1 MEFIDE
7 ASFRV
12 EAGRGGNGCVSFR
25 REKYV
30 PKGGPDGGDG
40 GDGGSVI
47 LRVSR
52 NLSTLID
59 FRHRKLYQAGN
70 GQDGMGKRRHGKQGN
85 SIVIPVPPG
94 TIVIDEE
101 NDVVLGDLLRAG
113 QELRVA
119 KGGKGGKGNTW
130 FATPTCQ
137 TPDFAKP
144 GIEGEKRQIRLEL
157 RLLADVGLVGLP
169 NAGKSTLL
177 KRISS
182 ARPKIADYPFT
193 TLIPNLGIVKYG
205 DFKSFV
211 VADIPGLIRG
221 AHAGKGLGDRFLR
234 HIERTRVLIFLIEA
248 PSEDISG
255 AFGTLRQ
262 ELELYDRSLLKKPCL
277 LSLSKIDLLSENQR
291 SRLPNSLNG
300 HQCYAIS
307 AVTGDGIQTLL
318 DATARLLSEVVDDG
332 CV

>member
-12 EAGRGGNGCVSFR
+12 QAGRGGNGCVSFR

-40 GDGGSVI
+40 GDGGSVM
-47 LRVSR
+47 LRVAR

-59 FRHRKLYQAGN
+59 FRHRKLYRAGN
-70 GQDGMGKRRHGKQGN
+70 GEDGKGKRRHGKQGN
-85 SIVIPVPPG
+85 SIVIPIPPG

-101 NDVVLGDLLRAG
+101 NDVVLGDMIRTG
-113 QELRVA
+113 QELLVA
-119 KGGKGGKGNTW
+119 RGGKGGKGNSW
-130 FATPTCQ
+130 FATPSCQ

-144 GIEGEKRQIRLEL
+144 GIEGEKRHIRLEL

-177 KRISS
+177 TRISS
-182 ARPKIADYPFT
+182 ARPKVADYPFT
-193 TLIPNLGIVKYG
+193 TLIPNLGIVKY
-205 DFKSFV
+205 DNVKSFV
-211 VADIPGLIRG
+211 VADIPGLIQG

-234 HIERTRVLIFLIEA
+234 HIKRTRVLIFLIEA
-248 PSEDISG
+248 TSDNMLGE
-255 AFGTLRQ
+255 FGTLMQ
-262 ELELYDRSLLKKPCL
+262 ELELYDRSLLEKPYL
-277 LSLSKIDLLSENQR
+277 VSLTKVDLLSEEQR
-291 SRLPNSLNG
+291 SRLPQSIDG
-300 HQCYAIS
+300 RRCYSIS

-318 DATARLLSEVVDDG
+318 DAAIALLSEVSND
-332 CV
+332 

>member
-7 ASFRV
+7 ASFWV
-12 EAGRGGNGCVSFR
+12 QAGRGGNGCVSFR

-40 GDGGSVI
+40 GDGGHVI
-47 LRVSR
+47 LRAAQ

-59 FRHRKLYQAGN
+59 FRHRKLYRAGN
-70 GQDGMGKRRHGKQGN
+70 GEDGKGKRRHGKQGN
-85 SIVIPVPPG
+85 SIVVPIPPG
-94 TIVIDEE
+94 TIVFDEE
-101 NDVVLGDLLRAG
+101 NDVVLGDMTRTD
-113 QELRVA
+113 QELTVA
-119 KGGKGGKGNTW
+119 RGGRGGKGNCW
-130 FATPTCQ
+130 FATPTRQ

-144 GIEGEKRQIRLEL
+144 GIEGEKRHIRLEL

-177 KRISS
+177 TRISS
-182 ARPKIADYPFT
+182 ARPKVADYPFT
-193 TLIPNLGIVKYG
+193 TLIPNLGIVKYE

-211 VADIPGLIRG
+211 VADIPGLIQG

-234 HIERTRVLIFLIEA
+234 HIERTRVLIFLLEA
-248 PSEDISG
+248 PSDDISG

-262 ELELYDRSLLKKPCL
+262 ELELFDRSLLKKPCL
-277 LSLSKIDLLSENQR
+277 LSLTKVDLLSENQR
-291 SRLPNSLNG
+291 SRLPRSIDG
-300 HQCYAIS
+300 HRCYSIS

-318 DATARLLSEVVDDG
+318 DAAVALLSEVAND
-332 CV
+332 